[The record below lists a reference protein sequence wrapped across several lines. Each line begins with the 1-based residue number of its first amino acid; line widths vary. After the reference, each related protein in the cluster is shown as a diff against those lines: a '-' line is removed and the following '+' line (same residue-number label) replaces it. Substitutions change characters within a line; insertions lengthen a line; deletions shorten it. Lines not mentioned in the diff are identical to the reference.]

1 MRGHMYSDIKS
12 VLEDNYELIWKE
24 FLELQIKRS
33 CEAVKLFGNANSYLV
48 LQVIA
53 WHNFLIITDRIEKK
67 DRTNILENWLNNKS
81 SLSIKKKYIL
91 TYTLISELTGL
102 HLETVRRHVK
112 RLQKLKWVHYS
123 KDNGVE
129 FKANK
134 ENNRKLAHEFNANET
149 NLVLSFLK
157 KVNNIYK
164 KNEEGY

>member
-1 MRGHMYSDIKS
+1 M
-12 VLEDNYELIWKE
+12 
-24 FLELQIKRS
+24 
-33 CEAVKLFGNANSYLV
+33 
-48 LQVIA
+48 
-53 WHNFLIITDRIEKK
+53 
-67 DRTNILENWLNNKS
+67 
-81 SLSIKKKYIL
+81 
-91 TYTLISELTGL
+91 
-102 HLETVRRHVK
+102 K